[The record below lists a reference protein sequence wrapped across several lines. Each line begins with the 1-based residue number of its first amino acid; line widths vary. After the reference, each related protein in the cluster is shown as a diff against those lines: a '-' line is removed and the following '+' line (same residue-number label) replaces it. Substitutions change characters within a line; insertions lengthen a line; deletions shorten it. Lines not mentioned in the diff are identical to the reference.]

1 MIVSGKDIL
10 LKACKEGYAI
20 GAYNFNNLEFAR
32 YILEACNED
41 RSPCILAASESAIN
55 YMGGYYVVSNMI
67 KSIVKELNIKVP
79 VILHLDHG
87 KSFES
92 CKSAIDAG
100 FSSVMIDASSNPIEK
115 NIKITKMVKEYAS
128 LKNIPVEA
136 ELGSLEGEYTN
147 LEECSSFISETKVDY
162 LAPSIGNAH
171 GIYEDINKLNFELL
185 GAICKEV
192 KIPLVLHGASGLDEN
207 KLKTAIF
214 CGVAKI
220 NINTDIQIA
229 WSNSVKEYLKNNKE
243 EHDPRK
249 IIGSGKS
256 AVKSLIHKTNEI
268 LGSKNRAF

>member
-1 MIVSGKDIL
+1 MIVSGKEIL

-41 RSPCILAASESAIN
+41 RSPCLLAASESAIK
-55 YMGGYYVVSNMI
+55 YMGGYCVVSNMI
-67 KSIVKELNIKVP
+67 KSLVKELNIKVP

-100 FSSVMIDASSNPIEK
+100 FTSVMIDASSDSILENT
-115 NIKITKMVKEYAS
+115 KITKLVKEYAL
-128 LKNIPVEA
+128 LKNVPVEA
-136 ELGSLEGEYTN
+136 ELGSLENEYTN
-147 LEECSSFISETKVDY
+147 VEECSGFIAETKVDY
-162 LAPSIGNAH
+162 LAPSIGNVH
-171 GIYEDINKLNFELL
+171 GIYENFDKLNFELL

-207 KLKTAIF
+207 KIKTAIF
-214 CGVAKI
+214 CGVAKV

-229 WSNSVKEYLKNNKE
+229 WSNAVREYLKDNKE
-243 EHDPRK
+243 EYDPRK
-249 IIGSGKS
+249 IIGSGKNV
-256 AVKSLIHKTNEI
+256 VKKLIHKTNEI